1 MNAPLPNERQTQRA
15 ILKMMGTLFPRV
27 LVHHSP
33 NGGHLAGD
41 REARFKQVG
50 ALKGDGMKVG
60 WPDLTCVWNH
70 GIAFMEVK
78 RPGYTPSCIS
88 PQQRQLHEQLAECG
102 FTPAIVSSVDEAK
115 AFLLERGAPCIGRKG

>member
-1 MNAPLPNERQTQRA
+1 MIGRS
-15 ILKMMGTLFPRV
+15 FPRV

-60 WPDLTCVWNH
+60 FPDLACYWNH
-70 GIAFMEVK
+70 GHCLMEVK
-78 RPGYTPSCIS
+78 RPGYTPSCVS
-88 PQQRQLHEQLAECG
+88 DAQRAMHVTLAEMG
-102 FTPAIVSSVDEAK
+102 YQPAIVTCEEEAFQ
-115 AFLLERGAPCIGRKG
+115 FLRDRGAPWNGVPQV